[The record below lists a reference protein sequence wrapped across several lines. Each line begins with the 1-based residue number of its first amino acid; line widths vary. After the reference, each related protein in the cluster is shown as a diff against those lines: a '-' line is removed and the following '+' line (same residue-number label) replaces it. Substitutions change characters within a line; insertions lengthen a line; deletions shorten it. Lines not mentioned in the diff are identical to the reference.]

1 MASLPDMPINSA
13 ATVGVLAVIGLVAFQ
28 QHLRTRVETQIHEN
42 YRSFKLIDAGIV
54 PETPSLKI
62 AQG

>member
-1 MASLPDMPINSA
+1 MASMPDMPINSA